1 MDVFVFLFAFVVSFG
16 LLASTVLTRHDIRAL
31 FGGSG
36 NWALGSPGTRAARK
50 APKAKEEPAPA
61 PKKAKEE
68 PAEAAAEEPPPPPV
82 EEEEAQP
89 EGDASGA
96 SVALMKFLEGSVAHL
111 IKSKVELT
119 AADKFGA
126 NLFLAGA
133 VEVIRL
139 QNKLNKKQFVELL
152 ERTLAVI
159 GNKKEVAQR
168 LADKYEEYLLE
179 AQYIRMFHGGTTA
192 LERFLKGNSDS
203 IKSFT
208 AAVLDWRNPKDQM
221 TKADGPIT
229 VMFTDIVGSTKATQ
243 QHGDEG
249 GQRLV
254 RAHNAVVRV
263 ALKENGG
270 IEVKHTGDGI
280 MARFSNSANAVDASL
295 QIIKGMH
302 QHNRDH
308 PNDLQLHM
316 RVGLNAGEPIIEDG
330 DLFGATVQMAARICD
345 AADTDHC
352 LVSNIV
358 RELCS
363 GKPITFKDAGR
374 YAMKGIEHPVTL
386 FEPIAR

>member
-1 MDVFVFLFAFVVSFG
+1 MDIFVFIIAFVSSFA
-16 LLASTVLTRHDIRAL
+16 LLASTVLTRHDLQAL
-31 FGGSG
+31 FGRGGWSMGSAGSG
-36 NWALGSPGTRAARK
+36 SRRAARSD
-50 APKAKEEPAPA
+50 APASPKPTAAVAQEEEPPEPAAEEAPA
-61 PKKAKEE
+61 P
-68 PAEAAAEEPPPPPV
+68 P
-82 EEEEAQP
+82 EEEETQP
-89 EGDASGA
+89 EGDATAA

-179 AQYIRMFHGGTTA
+179 AQYIKMFHGGTTA

-302 QHNRDH
+302 QYNRDH

-352 LVSNIV
+352 LVSNIA

-363 GKPITFKDAGR
+363 GKPITFKDAGK

-386 FEPIAR
+386 FEPISR